1 MKTDNE
7 IRVDAMQLLVKSLGE
22 VETERFI
29 YLIKREHFNY
39 TEWQKDLWRDKTI
52 DEVFS
57 LAAEREA
64 SRID

>member
-52 DEVFS
+52 DEVFFACRGARS
-57 LAAEREA
+57 IE
-64 SRID
+64 D

>member
-7 IRVDAMQLLVKSLGE
+7 IRVDAMQLLVKGLGE
-22 VETERFI
+22 IDTERFI

-39 TEWQKDLWRDKTI
+39 TEWQKDLWSDKTI

-64 SRID
+64 LRID